1 MNLMR
6 ILSTFVL
13 LVFLVWLTAFFA
25 GSETAYLSMTNIR
38 LRKMLRE
45 RKAGA
50 KKVRALFSDIDGL
63 LTVIL
68 VGINFTN
75 TLASS
80 IATSLAIALARLRE
94 TWRLKTPACS

>member
-1 MNLMR
+1 MNWMK

-45 RKAGA
+45 RK
-50 KKVRALFSDIDGL
+50 S
-63 LTVIL
+63 
-68 VGINFTN
+68 
-75 TLASS
+75 
-80 IATSLAIALARLRE
+80 
-94 TWRLKTPACS
+94 